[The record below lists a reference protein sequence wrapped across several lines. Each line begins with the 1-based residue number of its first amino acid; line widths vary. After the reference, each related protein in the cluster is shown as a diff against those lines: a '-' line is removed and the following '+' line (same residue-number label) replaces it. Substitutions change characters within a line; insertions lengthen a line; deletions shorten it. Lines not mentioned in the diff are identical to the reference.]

1 MKRSGAPREPFNQG
15 SAVTIA
21 RPLATALHRGP
32 FLAISVGSVL
42 LDDRFSGRGIGGGAG
57 GYLGPLRIAVDFLY
71 MPATSDVDLNA
82 NIGGRKGTLVSPLP
96 AWLFAGSVGYAIQP
110 RPTFVLS
117 PGVRY
122 MTTELPAHGHAMV
135 AVVPLEW
142 IWTSGLRVVL
152 EGGVG
157 YAFGGEVRVAQCQT
171 GQLCTDVISER
182 DGGIVLQVRFGCGFG
197 F

>member
-1 MKRSGAPREPFNQG
+1 
-15 SAVTIA
+15 
-21 RPLATALHRGP
+21 
-32 FLAISVGSVL
+32 
-42 LDDRFSGRGIGGGAG
+42 
-57 GYLGPLRIAVDFLY
+57 
-71 MPATSDVDLNA
+71 
-82 NIGGRKGTLVSPLP
+82 
-96 AWLFAGSVGYAIQP
+96 
-110 RPTFVLS
+110 
-117 PGVRY
+117 